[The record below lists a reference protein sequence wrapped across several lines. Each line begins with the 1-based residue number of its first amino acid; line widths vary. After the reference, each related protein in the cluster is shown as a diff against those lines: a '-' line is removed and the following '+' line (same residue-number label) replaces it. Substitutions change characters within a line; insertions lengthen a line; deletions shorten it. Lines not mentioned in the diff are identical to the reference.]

1 MHQSLDE
8 RFGHVTHVSAR
19 NVATL
24 DSQRERERERERGRE
39 EEKAQKV
46 LTFSISK
53 YIVFSEYS

>member
-24 DSQRERERERERGRE
+24 DSEREREREREREVER
-39 EEKAQKV
+39 KRR
-46 LTFSISK
+46 LRK
-53 YIVFSEYS
+53 YSPFQ